1 MSTTA
6 CEIWLCLSGGNA
18 LGAYHAGFYRALH
31 EAELRISR
39 ICGAS
44 IGAIVGAIIAGNK
57 AADRV
62 ERLDAFWTI
71 AADTFTVAN
80 IPYGTTPKL
89 MGVWRTLTLGRP
101 GLFSAF
107 APWMRRAA
115 GLSSPSLF
123 DRDELRATLASL
135 IDFEM
140 LNSGEIR
147 FLLNCVDVETGEEL
161 VFDTQKDSVSVEHLM
176 ASSAFPGLY
185 EPERVG
191 EQFLV
196 DGSLASNL
204 PIRAL
209 FCDFPDAPVIC
220 GALDLFMAAGTVPS
234 TLDNALH
241 RTQDLLLGWQS
252 KRALDALQREFCD
265 VKHPITVC
273 HAVYRGAEEIGGKMI
288 DYSERSMKGR
298 FLAGMRDGV
307 TLSGYI
313 ARSAPSNEGLTIVD
327 LTSRNC
333 R

>member
-1 MSTTA
+1 MSTA

-31 EAELRISR
+31 EAEVKISR

-57 AADRV
+57 AADRA
-62 ERLDAFWTI
+62 ERLDAFWNI
-71 AADTFTVAN
+71 AADTSTVAN

-89 MGVWRTLTLGRP
+89 MGVWRTLTTGRL

-107 APWMRRAA
+107 APWMRRAV
-115 GLSSPSLF
+115 GLSTPSLF
-123 DRDELRATLASL
+123 DRGELRATLASL

-161 VFDTQKDSVSVEHLM
+161 VFDTQKDRVSVEHLM

-191 EQFLV
+191 ERYLV
-196 DGSLASNL
+196 DGSLAANL
-204 PIRAL
+204 PVRAL
-209 FCDFPDAPVIC
+209 FRDIPDAPVIC
-220 GALDLFMAAGTVPS
+220 GALDLFMAGGNVPS
-234 TLDNALH
+234 TLDDAFH
-241 RTQDLLLGWQS
+241 RTQDLLFGLQS
-252 KRALDALQREFCD
+252 NRALDAVRREFCD
-265 VKHPITVC
+265 VRHPITVY
-273 HAVYRGAEEIGGKMI
+273 HAAYSGADEIGGKML

-298 FLAGMRDGV
+298 FLAGMRDGA
-307 TLSGYI
+307 TLCGYI
-313 ARSAPSNEGLTIVD
+313 ARSAPSTEGLTVLD
-327 LTSRNC
+327 LASNC